1 MGPYWQAVGAAVT
14 LEALLVTFMLS
25 NVFGNSQPPPKPVF
39 IPLVIES
46 VSEPF
51 QAPIEPPP
59 LLEPPT
65 KQEPEPVI
73 EPLPPIVEQQDIV
86 ENLPPLSEPTPVP
99 SVIETI
105 AEPVDVLVAVPVATQ
120 PLAALVDPAIAYN
133 VELTKAVQAAFKV
146 PGSAAALGFKG
157 RARIG
162 FTLLDGTVSAI
173 TLIQSSTLGAVDR
186 AALNAVEKA
195 EYPAA
200 PEGLQGMQGIYEIWV
215 ECF

>member
-1 MGPYWQAVGAAVT
+1 MGPHWQAVGAAVT
-14 LEALLVTFMLS
+14 LEALLVAFMLS
-25 NVFGNSQPPPKPVF
+25 NVFGSSQPPPEPVYV
-39 IPLVIES
+39 PLVIES
-46 VSEPF
+46 VSEPVE
-51 QAPIEPPP
+51 APIESPP
-59 LLEPPT
+59 LLEPPPA
-65 KQEPEPVI
+65 QEPELVAK
-73 EPLPPIVEQQDIV
+73 PLPPIVEQQAVV
-86 ENLPPLSEPTPVP
+86 ENLPPLSEPTPAP
-99 SVIETI
+99 SVMETI
-105 AEPVDVLVAVPVATQ
+105 AESVDVPVAVPVATQ
-120 PLAALVDPAIAYN
+120 PVAAMVDPAIAYN

-173 TLIQSSTLGAVDR
+173 TLILSSTLGAVDR